1 MFCNSSEHQDLN
13 TEQTSVLDALLKRK
27 KDHPPL
33 SHHLLKSLVEKEK
46 YNYTAHTGF
55 QKKKIIT

>member
-1 MFCNSSEHQDLN
+1 MFCNSSEHKDLN
-13 TEQTSVLDALLKRK
+13 NDQTSVLDALLKRE

-55 QKKKIIT
+55 